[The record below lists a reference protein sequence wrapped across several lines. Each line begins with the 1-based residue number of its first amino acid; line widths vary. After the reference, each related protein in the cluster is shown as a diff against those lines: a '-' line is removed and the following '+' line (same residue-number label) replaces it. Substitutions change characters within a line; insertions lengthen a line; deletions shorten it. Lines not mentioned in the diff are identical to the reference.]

1 MTPITQLGFLLLFLV
16 TANSSRQK
24 TESKTLTL
32 HDYVPDK
39 DKDDDKGG
47 KLLRCFICKKL
58 MRRVI
63 PSISQKIHKK
73 LNSACNTLKP
83 LSWRTSCIKH
93 AIKLRDFLVDCI
105 FPGRSPEKM
114 CKMIDMCW

>member
-24 TESKTLTL
+24 TESKTL

-47 KLLRCFICKKL
+47 QQLKCFICTRL
-58 MRRVI
+58 MKRVI

-73 LNSACNTLKP
+73 LDSACYTLKP
-83 LSWRTSCIKH
+83 PWRISCIKY

-105 FPGRSPEKM
+105 FPGRSPRKM
-114 CKMIDMCW
+114 CKMIQMCY